1 MGRSPSGG
9 LVKLLDVD
17 YPSEAGDP
25 DHFEI
30 QLAIPP
36 FFFIPRWRMALGGN
50 VSALDLSFERGY
62 PIIIVKIHN

>member
-36 FFFIPRWRMALGGN
+36 VFSSLVGEWLW
-50 VSALDLSFERGY
+50 EETY
-62 PIIIVKIHN
+62 PH